1 MAEEPSEKEERLSK
15 QEERLTHAHERRK
28 EAANMPTKRT
38 TGGGNF
44 GKAIGGIGEFF
55 GEHKMI
61 VLAVVGFGIV
71 FYVIMKGR
79 QTSSTT
85 TANQQGS
92 LAGNQTSGTA
102 TALDSL
108 QTQLNNLAATVSG
121 IPAGATGATGPTGP
135 AGPSGGGGGG
145 GIIPSTGWHAPLI
158 AQGAWPSNFQW
169 QFGQKVGFN
178 GTTYTVGPGSGGV
191 IWGVPNFKGTLAQ
204 WNQVPIGTGPGQK
217 VAVYGTNPADYVP
230 PTLNPQADHSPL
242 YNFMSLS
249 PSAVPGT
256 DLSHSGVAFGPKQGG
271 RPIGH
276 PYAQTR

>member
-28 EAANMPTKRT
+28 KAANMPTKRT

-92 LAGNQTSGTA
+92 LAGNQTTGTA
-102 TALDSL
+102 TALDAL
-108 QTQLNNLAATVSG
+108 QTQLNNLAATVSAIPNG
-121 IPAGATGATGPTGP
+121 PAGATGPAGP
-135 AGPSGGGGGG
+135 AGPSGTSGTG
-145 GIIPSTGWHAPLI
+145 GIIPTLNWKAPLI
-158 AQGAWPSNFQW
+158 PSGTYSGPNFSNLKSGTKYTYQGVQYTLGAGAGGRLW
-169 QFGQKVGFN
+169 
-178 GTTYTVGPGSGGV
+178 GTTSQG
-191 IWGVPNFKGTLAQ
+191 
-204 WNQVPIGTGPGQK
+204 NQVLLYGPSS
-217 VAVYGTNPADYVP
+217 AYNPPAQQP
-230 PTLNPQADHSPL
+230 LNSQANHSP
-242 YNFMSLS
+242 
-249 PSAVPGT
+249 
-256 DLSHSGVAFGPKQGG
+256 
-271 RPIGH
+271 
-276 PYAQTR
+276 